1 MIRSARFLGTATAL
15 LALAGMGVSAYLTYT
30 HYADRSVAC
39 AVVHGCQT
47 VQQSEYAKLAGVPIA
62 LLGGLLYAGLLGS
75 SAAWA
80 VRGLWWWGLA
90 AWFLALS
97 GTAYSAYLTYLE
109 LEVIEAICFWCV
121 TSAVLL
127 AAALCSTSLGLPRVL
142 RDADEA
148 LNGRPL
154 VQDDV

>member
-1 MIRSARFLGTATAL
+1 VIRSARMLGSATAL
-15 LALAGMGVSAYLTYT
+15 IALAGMGVSAYLTYA
-30 HYADRSVAC
+30 HYADQSVAC

-47 VQQSEYAKLAGVPIA
+47 VQQSQYARLAGVPIA

-109 LEVIEAICFWCV
+109 LEVIKAICVWCV

-127 AAALCSTSLGLPRVL
+127 AAALGSTSLGLPRIL

-148 LNGRPL
+148 LNGRFL
-154 VQDDV
+154 AQDDA

>member
-1 MIRSARFLGTATAL
+1 MIRSARVLGTITAVI
-15 LALAGMGVSAYLTYT
+15 ALAGLGVSAYLTYT

-62 LLGGLLYAGLLGS
+62 LLGGLLYAGLLTS

-80 VRGLWWWGLA
+80 MRGLWWWGFG
-90 AWFLALS
+90 AWFLALA
-97 GTAYSAYLTYLE
+97 GTVYSAYLTYLE
-109 LEVIEAICFWCV
+109 VEVIEAICFWCV

-127 AAALCSTSLGLPRVL
+127 AAALGSTSLGLPRVL

-148 LNGRPL
+148 LNGRL
-154 VQDDV
+154 AAQEDA